1 MIFNPNAVGRDSRNV
16 TNANLSSLTFYNQ
29 LGLKYELEECPL
41 KKPDFMTFEI
51 FQIMKG
57 CIRVNTELRLTFAE
71 VSKAVERIK
80 DIIQTNIFKSLIK

>member
-1 MIFNPNAVGRDSRNV
+1 
-16 TNANLSSLTFYNQ
+16 
-29 LGLKYELEECPL
+29 
-41 KKPDFMTFEI
+41 MTLEI

-80 DIIQTNIFKSLIK
+80 DIIQTYIV

>member
-1 MIFNPNAVGRDSRNV
+1 
-16 TNANLSSLTFYNQ
+16 
-29 LGLKYELEECPL
+29 
-41 KKPDFMTFEI
+41 MTFEI

-80 DIIQTNIFKSLIK
+80 DIIQIYIEKFNTIDNLKFSKFFNARIFQDAQ

>member
-1 MIFNPNAVGRDSRNV
+1 
-16 TNANLSSLTFYNQ
+16 
-29 LGLKYELEECPL
+29 
-41 KKPDFMTFEI
+41 MTFEI

-80 DIIQTNIFKSLIK
+80 DIIQTYIKRILIKYI